1 MPQARFYG
9 FAADR
14 RHYKLIAPKGE
25 TTHYSLCVADAP
37 TKCVR
42 CAPQSGNPQSSG
54 QRPVK
59 LKNPPALGPVHLKNL
74 FLGTLRTQDTKCPS
88 FTISPLTWPP
98 EACILLSN

>member
-9 FAADR
+9 FPADR

-25 TTHYSLCVADAP
+25 MPHYILCVADAP

-42 CAPQSGNPQSSG
+42 CAPQSGNPQPSG

-59 LKNPPALGPVHLKNL
+59 PENPPAFREALINSQN
-74 FLGTLRTQDTKCPS
+74 R
-88 FTISPLTWPP
+88 ISY
-98 EACILLSN
+98 EFLSNASS